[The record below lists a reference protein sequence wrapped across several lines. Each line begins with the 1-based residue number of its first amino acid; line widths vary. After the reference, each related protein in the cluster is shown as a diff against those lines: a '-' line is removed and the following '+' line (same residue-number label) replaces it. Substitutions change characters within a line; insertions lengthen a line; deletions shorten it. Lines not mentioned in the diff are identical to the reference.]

1 MKKLYLMTIAILGMG
16 SCMQASYSQKIQNDT
31 EYPITV
37 QFNTSHSTAGKHPN
51 LINDEPQLITIQP
64 LQIAELTYPITS
76 NNNFQLNDIQIAI
89 GNRDP
94 ESIKQDK
101 FNNNM
106 NCWSS
111 HDGTKTELYHPDK
124 LATKTMTIE
133 SSSIEFDS
141 TKEFNPNGRI
151 TKISVNYP
159 PKPIQT

>member
-37 QFNTSHSTAGKHPN
+37 
-51 LINDEPQLITIQP
+51 QLITIQP